1 MTELALSGL
10 ATPLLGGY
18 LNPPGNK
25 RNEQVKTE
33 SEATEKRE
41 SPREAERVV
50 SGEVLTA
57 SENTYSHL
65 NNSQSRFSQSNPD
78 SSTTSAFSGQTRR
91 FSLQAALQ
99 TFSDNEAIVVDQRR
113 AVQVSGIIDEYV

>member
-10 ATPLLGGY
+10 AMPLLGGFT
-18 LNPPGNK
+18 NPPRNT
-25 RNEQVKTE
+25 RNEEANTE
-33 SEATEKRE
+33 AAEKRE

-50 SGEVLTA
+50 SGEVLSA
-57 SENTYSHL
+57 SENTYSYL
-65 NNSQSRFSQSNPD
+65 NNAQTRSGQNQSTNNSDTPN
-78 SSTTSAFSGQTRR
+78 TAGQTRR

-99 TFSDNEAIVVDQRR
+99 TFAENEAIVVDQNR

>member
-18 LNPPGNK
+18 SNPP
-25 RNEQVKTE
+25 RNSRTEQAETAAV
-33 SEATEKRE
+33 EKRE
-41 SPREAERVV
+41 SSPDAERVLT
-50 SGEVLTA
+50 GEVMPA

-65 NNSQSRFSQSNPD
+65 NNSQSRFNQSNSD
-78 SSTTSAFSGQTRR
+78 TSTASGQTRR
-91 FSLQAALQ
+91 FNLQAAIQ
-99 TFSDNEAIVVDQRR
+99 TFRDNEAMVVDQNR